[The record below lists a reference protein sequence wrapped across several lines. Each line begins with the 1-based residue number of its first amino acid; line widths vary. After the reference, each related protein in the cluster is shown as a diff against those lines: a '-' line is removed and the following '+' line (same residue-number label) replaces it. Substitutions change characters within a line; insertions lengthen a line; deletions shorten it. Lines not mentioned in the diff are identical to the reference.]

1 MEKDPEKYIN
11 SPRDVMYVVF
21 DRIIWASAVFFVLF
35 ACETVI
41 CQNSFST
48 KIFQEIGWSCQVD
61 SRVAWIRRHFQT
73 ELRYVS
79 SPPDSSDFILR
90 EPVG

>member
-1 MEKDPEKYIN
+1 MFGLWIFFAGCSLGLVYGKIPMEKDPEKYIN

-41 CQNSFST
+41 GP
-48 KIFQEIGWSCQVD
+48 K
-61 SRVAWIRRHFQT
+61 
-73 ELRYVS
+73 
-79 SPPDSSDFILR
+79 SDFN
-90 EPVG
+90 